1 MIGYPLDSHVTF
13 NDGIP
18 QYDRAITSAPLR
30 KLIKSLFTDGVLLA
44 DQTKLRVQWVGDTRV
59 SGTVEGDTE
68 TYNCVVSAGFGIT
81 DGCLKLLEN
90 WYGLHVDVAAAVNPR
105 IDTVVLRLDDN
116 DAVRVCDFFIHKGT
130 AASTPVRPDLTR
142 SGGIYEI
149 GLADIYVPAVP
160 SADNP
165 PVVTDTRLD
174 TTRCGIITSISEV
187 DTTAIWQDFNDLY
200 NAVETRSDE
209 TYQAWV
215 EEYQNYYQVLR
226 ATQVAEFEALADEL
240 EGIIDAE
247 AAGHLQLEI
256 DECLEDIERNYFG
269 IHASTTVFVDDNHIT
284 ETIGSGYKRY
294 TEFSADGNTITETI
308 YTVDEHQTETLKY
321 TKVTTFSSDGS
332 TITETVY
339 DAVGEV
345 ITD

>member
-13 NDGIP
+13 NDGVP
-18 QYDRAITSAPLR
+18 SYDRAITSAPLR

-44 DQTKLRVQWVGDTRV
+44 DQTKLRVQYVGDTRV
-59 SGTVEGDTE
+59 SGTVEGDTD
-68 TYNCVVSAGFGIT
+68 TYNTVISAGFGIT

-90 WYGLHVDVAAAVNPR
+90 WYGLTLDIASAVNPR

-116 DAVRVCDFFIHKGT
+116 DAVRVCDFYIHKGT
-130 AASTPVRPDLTR
+130 AASSPVRPELTR

-160 SADNP
+160 SSDNP

-174 TTRCGIITSISEV
+174 TTRCGVISSISEV
-187 DTTAIWQDFNDLY
+187 DTTAIWEDFNNLY
-200 NAVETRSDE
+200 NSVEERSDE

-215 EEYQNYYQVLR
+215 TEYENYYQTLR
-226 ATQVAEFEALADEL
+226 STQVAEFEALADEL
-240 EGIIDAE
+240 REIIDAE

-269 IHASTTVFVDDNHIT
+269 IHASSTVFVDDNHIT
-284 ETIGSGYKRY
+284 ETIGTGYKRY
-294 TEFSADGNTITETI
+294 TVFSDDGNTITETI
-308 YTVDEHQTETLKY
+308 YSVDEHQTETLKY
-321 TKVTTFSSDGS
+321 TKTTTFSSDGT
-332 TITETVY
+332 TITETVT
-339 DAVGEV
+339 DAVGET